1 MEWRIE
7 ESIYGVQ
14 SERRNIFSA
23 GGPSPEVPQS
33 ENEGKQR
40 AKNIEDGGALVPVL
54 AEGLFL
60 QYRVRLSLS
69 ETVLQ
74 KV

>member
-1 MEWRIE
+1 VEWRIE

-40 AKNIEDGGALVPVL
+40 AKNIEDGGAL
-54 AEGLFL
+54 LFVFAVSC
-60 QYRVRLSLS
+60 QAFF
-69 ETVLQ
+69 E
-74 KV
+74 